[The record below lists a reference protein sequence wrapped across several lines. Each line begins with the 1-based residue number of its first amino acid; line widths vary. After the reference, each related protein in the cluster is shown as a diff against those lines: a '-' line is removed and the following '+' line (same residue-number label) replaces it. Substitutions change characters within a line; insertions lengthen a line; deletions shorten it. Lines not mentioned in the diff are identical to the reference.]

1 MADLPMQ
8 SNTPPYAGDLRAKG
22 WRFEIDTERIRQS
35 DTWAL
40 APAEMRPWLLMLWM
54 TAWEQSPCG
63 SLPNADDL
71 IAARIGMPAKLFAK
85 HRAVLLRG
93 WWLATDGRLYHH
105 VITQQVLVMQRQK
118 DGDRRRQAEKRVR
131 DEQRRAAEMGAGLVD
146 ESSDPEGGDSRDEG
160 VIHTEVT
167 AESRVTNARESR
179 MTNAKESRVTN
190 ATGTGTSTNTENPGA
205 EVSPGVSPA
214 SGGARARV
222 RTREPGQSPAVDVCR
237 AMVGAGLSA
246 REVRAG
252 DPRIAALLA
261 QGAQPAEFVAIAAEA
276 SAKGKGL
283 AWALAA
289 LEGRRA
295 DASAI
300 QLAALQ
306 ATGSDADAAAT
317 AARLAALHEH
327 GRAAVGSQSARAGAA
342 AVRERLGLPPV
353 RGRA

>member
-1 MADLPMQ
+1 MAEPLVSSCAPPPYMADV
-8 SNTPPYAGDLRAKG
+8 RAKG
-22 WRFEIDTERIRQS
+22 WRFELDTERIRQS

-54 TAWEQSPCG
+54 TAWEQTPCG
-63 SLPNADDL
+63 SLPLSDDL
-71 IAARIGMPAKLFAK
+71 VAARIGMSPKVFAK
-85 HRAVLLRG
+85 QRAVLMRG
-93 WWLATDGRLYHH
+93 WWQASDGRLYHD
-105 VITQQVLVMQRQK
+105 VITQQVLVMLKQK
-118 DGDRRRQAEKRVR
+118 EGDRRRQAEKRVR
-131 DEQRRAAEMGAGLVD
+131 DEQRRAGEPAADHHG
-146 ESSDPEGGDSRDEG
+146 ESAVTSSG
-160 VIHTEVT
+160 V
-167 AESRVTNARESR
+167 ARESHGGHAEH
-179 MTNAKESRVTN
+179 TPESRVTN
-190 ATGTGTSTNTENPGA
+190 ATGTGTRTNTENPGA